1 MTSGDNAQAGRA
13 KAGWLERLPLW
24 SKRPLVGYA
33 LSTLIVTFAT
43 ILRVGAEQ
51 WMPPGYPYVGFFPA
65 VILSCFL
72 FGRGPGSYTGLLC
85 GLIAWFCFIPPAYSA
100 KFNASVATSLCFY
113 ALVVAVNVAIIHGM
127 QRSTARLVEERER
140 NRRLAENRE
149 TLFRELQHR
158 VSNNIQMVASL
169 LSLQKR
175 EVTDPAALGA
185 LDEAARRLG
194 TIGRL
199 HRQLHDPEGGLLGLA
214 PFLDQICHDLV
225 DAAARDD
232 LACTVDVDRALV
244 LDPDQAIPV
253 ALIVAEAVSNA
264 IEHGFA
270 TRRGGTIRIALDRPA
285 PDGRAMLLIADDG
298 VGLPD
303 GFELVANNSLGLGIA
318 ATLAR
323 QIGGEFL
330 LARGP
335 AGGTEARLVL
345 PA

>member
-1 MTSGDNAQAGRA
+1 M
-13 KAGWLERLPLW
+13 
-24 SKRPLVGYA
+24 GYA
-33 LSTLIVTFAT
+33 LSTLIVAIAT
-43 ILRVGAEQ
+43 LLRAIAEQ
-51 WMPPGYPYVGFFPA
+51 WMPLGYPYVGFFPA

-72 FGRGPGSYTGLLC
+72 FGRGPGAYTGLLC
-85 GLIAWFCFIPPAYSA
+85 GLIAWFRFIPPPYSL
-100 KFNASVATSLCFY
+100 KFDAAVATSLTFY
-113 ALVVAVNVAIIHGM
+113 AMVVALNVAVIHWM

-169 LSLQKR
+169 LSLQRR
-175 EVTDPAALGA
+175 EIADPDAQTA

-199 HRQLHDPEGGLLGLA
+199 HRQLHDPKGGLLGLA
-214 PFLDQICHDLV
+214 PFLDQICRDLL

-232 LACTVDVDRALV
+232 LACTVEVDPTLV
-244 LDPDQAIPV
+244 LDPDRAIAV

-270 TRRGGTIRIALDRPA
+270 TRRGGTIRVALDRAA
-285 PDGRAMLLIADDG
+285 PGGRATLLITDNG

-303 GFELVANNSLGLGIA
+303 GFALEPGISLGLGIA

-323 QIGGEFL
+323 QIGGEFR
-330 LARGP
+330 LARGA

-345 PA
+345 PD

>member
-1 MTSGDNAQAGRA
+1 MTSGDDA
-13 KAGWLERLPLW
+13 KAGWLERLPLG
-24 SKRPLVGYA
+24 REQPLLGYA
-33 LSTLIVTFAT
+33 LSTLIVALAT
-43 ILRVGAEQ
+43 LLRVGAEQ
-51 WMPPGYPYVGFFPA
+51 WMPLGYPYVGFFPA

-72 FGRGPGSYTGLLC
+72 FGRGPGAYAGLLC
-85 GLIAWFCFIPPAYSA
+85 GLIAWFRFIPPAYSV
-100 KFNASVATSLCFY
+100 KFNASVATSLTFY
-113 ALVVAVNVAIIHGM
+113 ALVVAVDVAIIHWM
-127 QRSTARLVEERER
+127 QRSTARLVAERER

-169 LSLQKR
+169 LSLQRR
-175 EVTDPAALGA
+175 ETADPDAQAA

-214 PFLDQICHDLV
+214 PFLDQICRDLV
-225 DAAARDD
+225 DAAARHDVT
-232 LACTVDVDRALV
+232 CTVDVDRTLV
-244 LDPDQAIPV
+244 LDPDRAIPV

-270 TRRGGTIRIALDRPA
+270 TRRGGTIRVALDRPTA
-285 PDGRAMLLIADDG
+285 TGRATLLIADDG
-298 VGLPD
+298 IGLPE
-303 GFELVANNSLGLGIA
+303 GFAQEAGDSLGLNIA

-323 QIGGEFL
+323 QIGGEFR